1 MALVTTGVVV
11 LDCAEPEKLAEFYK
25 ELLGAEE
32 AEAHANRVEIRAADG
47 FRLAL
52 RRDANA
58 TAPSWPRPENSL
70 QAHLEFVVDDLDAV
84 ERLIVGL
91 GGRPMETGDPPPD
104 PPRSAATP
112 TRRATPSPSAG
123 ASRQHPSRADRP
135 GQSRPPLSGTGQE
148 PVERS
153 IALAPARSTALRTIA
168 KMAP

>member
-25 ELLGAEE
+25 ELLQADE
-32 AEAHANRVEIRAADG
+32 ADANANRVEIRAADG

-84 ERLIVGL
+84 ERRIVGL
-91 GGRPMETGDPPPD
+91 GGRPMETGDPTGPTEERGYAD
-104 PPRSAATP
+104 PAGHSFTVRRGTP
-112 TRRATPSPSAG
+112 T
-123 ASRQHPSRADRP
+123 
-135 GQSRPPLSGTGQE
+135 
-148 PVERS
+148 
-153 IALAPARSTALRTIA
+153 AP
-168 KMAP
+168 KQG

>member
-32 AEAHANRVEIRAADG
+32 ADAHANRVEIRAADG

-91 GGRPMETGDPPPD
+91 GGRPMETGAPFGPAEERGYADPAGHSFTV
-104 PPRSAATP
+104 RRGVP
-112 TRRATPSPSAG
+112 T
-123 ASRQHPSRADRP
+123 
-135 GQSRPPLSGTGQE
+135 
-148 PVERS
+148 
-153 IALAPARSTALRTIA
+153 AP
-168 KMAP
+168 KQG